1 VVIQVLQSAGRTPS
15 GLYRPEEEM
24 QIRGGGGLR
33 GRYIASSVQTL
44 MTDMTST
51 RSGRPNWLVKAD
63 LVPSY
68 TVLSCISESV
78 SCLVLFAAFPGLS
91 DAIVLRAY

>member
-24 QIRGGGGLR
+24 QIRGCSGLR

-63 LVPSY
+63 LVPTLFYPALVSQCHAWSY
-68 TVLSCISESV
+68 LLHSRVRQTQSCCV
-78 SCLVLFAAFPGLS
+78 PT
-91 DAIVLRAY
+91 D